1 MQKPKAKYI
10 LLNVTHLSD
19 SQEVFDSKETAML
32 HLPLTPVKQLGEDP
46 QDLLHAFDIHVTQC
60 NSQSL
65 GTSLA
70 DRSNYL
76 KQQQKTSTQCA
87 LRKIGICMQVCTKY
101 GTP

>member
-1 MQKPKAKYI
+1 
-10 LLNVTHLSD
+10 
-19 SQEVFDSKETAML
+19 ML
-32 HLPLTPVKQLGEDP
+32 HLPLTPVKQLGQDP
-46 QDLLHAFDIHVTQC
+46 QDLLYAFDSHVTQC

-76 KQQQKTSTQCA
+76 KQQQKTST